1 MPEKLPGENP
11 PRGETA
17 KTPVRSEYML
27 LRDSL
32 RYIRNDLK
40 EQRSFGI
47 EWLIRLFLVAVQ
59 YLYPSALVRTI
70 AGKWGFI
77 SRRMGI
83 EIYVLAKL
91 AFLIV
96 VIESGGYRSV
106 PLIALTIYL
115 LSETVFYLASL
126 IFLADIYAPP
136 ASWRRS
142 VLLLLINFAEIN
154 LCLP

>member
-1 MPEKLPGENP
+1 M
-11 PRGETA
+11 
-17 KTPVRSEYML
+17 
-27 LRDSL
+27 
-32 RYIRNDLK
+32 
-40 EQRSFGI
+40 
-47 EWLIRLFLVAVQ
+47 Q

-77 SRRMGI
+77 LRRMGI

-106 PLIALTIYL
+106 PLIVLTIYL

-126 IFLADIYAPP
+126 IFLADIYAPRLRGG
-136 ASWRRS
+136 AR
-142 VLLLLINFAEIN
+142 
-154 LCLP
+154 CCCC